1 MFCKGEYRN
10 DKKAYGVICNH
21 TKKYFEAVLI
31 NNGNI
36 ESAYKKD
43 ESGEY
48 AFGNVIAREMST
60 VVLNGI
66 RSCNSRNGNAMAF
79 ELGVLTQH
87 EFTRARVDYLIQ
99 LTSGEMCGCAITSD
113 DKYIELLYDVS
124 VSIPEGIEYVKL
136 TTSSKKDIIV
146 GDADDVVVRSV
157 EEIALEKEDITW
169 LKDKK
174 YYIVNDDEKAEQI
187 FSFLDNYNG
196 IIAYDTETTGLRI
209 NCFGKINSKYQREL
223 EQHNKDNP
231 NEQLRADKLV
241 GIIYCVEPNVSYYFP
256 CGNRKF
262 KNLYDDKN
270 SPIRQK
276 IINNIKARYTVGDL
290 KDSDGDMADYVRKT
304 NPEDFTSDIILM
316 ERNRDILTTKHIV
329 PHGGSFEWK
338 VGWLYE
344 IDTNIKDDTMLL
356 HQIMY
361 KFRSTT
367 RNSGEPSNLKYLA
380 KVELGIDQWELNDFF
395 PDFKEDDG
403 GEIRVKAGSRKKK
416 QNSKIDFSYMTY
428 EGTKVYAPTDG
439 DVTFQLLLKY
449 KKDMIENHPEQ
460 VYIYNVEVIVECAIG
475 YMEFYGHRINE
486 DKILGVRDRTKA
498 KIVKIESEIRQ
509 IANYSSEKELKQY
522 NELKELLDKSNE
534 NPDDSELLNEI
545 IKMTAELKNTINND
559 EDHPLNLASPA
570 QVAELFY
577 VKLGIPFKSG
587 EKMSVAKGQ
596 LKGLLKEKN
605 EDGSPK
611 YPIVHLYSEYK
622 KEDTLVTKFFDNLP
636 YFMYPGGII
645 FSHYGQISTA
655 TGRMSCNKPNA
666 QQYPKSVTSI
676 VEPRD
681 GYVMMDADY
690 SQIEYR
696 VLVALSN
703 NTKLAELF
711 SDPDSDYHTLMASQ
725 MYSVPY
731 ASVTPKM
738 RSDAKSFN
746 FGIPYG
752 MGLGSLAI
760 LLTGVNNQR
769 TREEAAEKYELYF
782 KDQPMTR
789 KFFDQV
795 KEMAQVK
802 KYTKTFWNRY
812 RYYSFTDADGNENN
826 AKKAAAL
833 RQAGNAVIQGT
844 AADIFKIS
852 VARNFMYIRENN
864 LLGDLLIINMVHDEQ
879 LMEVNVKKLNMQR
892 ILRDVGINMQFK
904 LNGFPPLY
912 IGAGIGSAW
921 GKAKGKMAEIHPN
934 LLEQLSREADN
945 IPIRHSED
953 EDVEPKEVLKYFD
966 SRVLGFRRQKVID
979 YITNPENFNQ
989 AMHPSIGGLINLQ
1002 FNYGRGGEAKAYM
1015 GGKYSDEE
1023 FLLLNLADFIAEN
1036 NLDVKAEWFKAT
1048 DTSIEEEE
1056 DKEYDENEDG
1066 ELEIAEEEEKV
1077 FSLVDESNKFYGSS
1091 LQDIIGIFGTCVLD
1105 GMGVCGIDMRNMYYK
1120 KKDTIVD
1127 YLAEKVCDE
1136 KADGALEIVYLL
1148 EGNVLNHTGVYVKNL
1163 NPSRIDAIFKAK
1175 NTTLA

>member
-10 DKKAYGVICNH
+10 DRKAYGVICSH
-21 TKKYFEAVLI
+21 TKRTFEAMLI
-31 NNGNI
+31 NNGI
-36 ESAYKKD
+36 VESAYKKD
-43 ESGEY
+43 DTGEY
-48 AFGNVIAREMST
+48 AFGNVVAKEMAT
-60 VVLNGI
+60 TLLVGI
-66 RSCNSRNGNAMAF
+66 RGCTSKNGNAMAF

-87 EFTRARVDYLIQ
+87 EFIKTRVDYLIQ
-99 LTSGEMCGCAITSD
+99 LSAGELCGCDISGENQH
-113 DKYIELLYDVS
+113 IELLYDKNITFPS
-124 VSIPEGIEYVKL
+124 DIEYIKL
-136 TTSSKKDIIV
+136 TTSSKKDISV
-146 GDADDVVVRSV
+146 ADGDDVIVRSV
-157 EEIALEKEDITW
+157 NEIALEKEDITW
-169 LKDKK
+169 LKNKK

-187 FSFLDNYNG
+187 FSYLDNYDG
-196 IIAYDTETTGLRI
+196 VIAYDTETTGLRI
-209 NCFGKINSKYQREL
+209 NCFGKINSSYQREL
-223 EQHNKDNP
+223 EKYNKEHP

-241 GIIYCVEPNVSYYFP
+241 GIIYCIEPNVSYYFP

-262 KNLYDDKN
+262 KNLYDDKE
-270 SPIRQK
+270 SHIRKKLIEQ
-276 IINNIKARYTVGDL
+276 IKAKYTVGEL
-290 KDSDGDMADYVRKT
+290 RDSDGDMADYVRKT
-304 NPEDFTSDIILM
+304 APEDFTSDVILM
-316 ERNRDILTTKHIV
+316 ERNRHILTTKHIV

-380 KVELGIDQWELNDFF
+380 KVELGVDQWELNDFF

-416 QNSKIDFSYMTY
+416 QNSKIDFSYMDY
-428 EGTKVYAPTDG
+428 DGTRVYAPTDG

-449 KKDMIENHPEQ
+449 KKDMVENHPEQ
-460 VYIYNVEVIVECAIG
+460 IYIYNVEVLVECAIG

-509 IANYSSEKELKQY
+509 IANYSSAKELEKY
-522 NELKELLDKSNE
+522 NELVKLLNDSENDPDNKELLNSILKATEELRNIIDN
-534 NPDDSELLNEI
+534 DSE
-545 IKMTAELKNTINND
+545 
-559 EDHPLNLASPA
+559 HPLNLASPA
-570 QVAELFY
+570 QVADLFY
-577 VKLGIPFKSG
+577 VKMGIPFKSG

-596 LKGLLKEKN
+596 LKGLLKERN
-605 EDGSPK
+605 EDGTPK

-636 YFMYPGGII
+636 YFMYPGGVI

-666 QQYPKSVTSI
+666 QQYPKAITGI

-696 VLVALSN
+696 VLVAMSN
-703 NTKLAELF
+703 NNKLAELF

-725 MYSVPY
+725 MYGVPY

-738 RSDAKSFN
+738 RGDAKSFN

-769 TREEAAEKYELYF
+769 TRDEAAEKYELYF

-802 KYTKTFWNRY
+802 RYTKTFWNRY

-864 LLGDLLIINMVHDEQ
+864 LLGDLLIVNMVHDEQ

-892 ILRDVGINMQFK
+892 VLRDVGINMQFK
-904 LNGFPPLY
+904 INGFPPLY
-912 IGAGIGSAW
+912 IGAGIGPAW

-934 LLEQLSREADN
+934 LLEQLSREADV
-945 IPIRHSED
+945 IPLRHSEN
-953 EDVEPKEVLKYFD
+953 ESVEPKDVLKYFEE
-966 SRVLGFRRQKVID
+966 RVLGFRRQKVID
-979 YITNPENFNQ
+979 YITNPDNFHQ
-989 AMHPSIGGLINLQ
+989 TIHPAIGGLINLQ

-1015 GGKYSDEE
+1015 GGKYTDEE
-1023 FLLLNLADFIAEN
+1023 FLLLNLSDFIAEN
-1036 NLDVKAEWFKAT
+1036 NLDIKAEWFKAMEAAV
-1048 DTSIEEEE
+1048 DEEE
-1056 DKEYDENEDG
+1056 DDEYDEREDG
-1066 ELEIAEEEEKV
+1066 ELDEIEEEKS

-1091 LQDIIGIFGTCVLD
+1091 LQDIISIFGTCVLD
-1105 GMGVCGIDMRNMYYK
+1105 GMNVCGVDMRNIYYK
-1120 KKDTIVD
+1120 KKDAIID
-1127 YLAEKVCDE
+1127 YLATKVCDE
-1136 KADGALEIVYLL
+1136 SDSDALEIVYLL
-1148 EGNVLNHTGVYVKNL
+1148 DGNVLNHTGVYVKGL
-1163 NPSRIDAIFKAK
+1163 NASKLEGIFKANN
-1175 NTTLA
+1175 NTLT